1 MALRQPDQPR
11 HEILPRL
18 PRAPGGTPAS
28 RHPRRCQ
35 PRYEPARGAGVGQI
49 EGAMRMELTPRE
61 RAWYI
66 KAAGQFG
73 WSKLELAG
81 NIRERIHEG
90 TARDNTA
97 DPCYSN
103 GSEGDEDG
111 EEETSRAFLQGL
123 RDAEAQREL
132 QRQGVPDPVLEL
144 LSALAELFE

>member
-1 MALRQPDQPR
+1 M
-11 HEILPRL
+11 
-18 PRAPGGTPAS
+18 
-28 RHPRRCQ
+28 
-35 PRYEPARGAGVGQI
+35 GQI